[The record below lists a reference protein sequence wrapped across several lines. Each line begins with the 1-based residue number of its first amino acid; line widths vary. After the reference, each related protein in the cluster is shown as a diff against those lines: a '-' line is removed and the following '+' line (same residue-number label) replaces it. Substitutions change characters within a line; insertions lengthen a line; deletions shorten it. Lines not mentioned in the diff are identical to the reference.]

1 MILKEDNFS
10 CVRINWQDKVS
21 NLREISKEL
30 NIGLDSLVFF
40 DDDPVNR
47 EFVKHELKQVLVV
60 DLPTDS
66 SQYCKI
72 LTNMKNFESLKI
84 TDEDIKR
91 KEMYL
96 EQRKRIEFKNE
107 VSNLDEFLKQLD
119 IKIKIK
125 NADNFVIPR
134 ISQLTL
140 KTNQFNLTTKRYQHE
155 EISSF
160 SNDKNKIVEG
170 IEVSDKFGN
179 NGITGVYIIEKTDSE
194 WIIDT
199 FLLSCRVM
207 GRGVE
212 DIMLKQIIERA
223 KQENIKKIKG
233 KFVPTAKNKPA
244 ENFYKEFNFRKEGDF
259 WVFNTEQETKKV
271 DHIKVIENE

>member
-1 MILKEDNFS
+1 MQKALQQN
-10 CVRINWQDKVS
+10 
-21 NLREISKEL
+21 
-30 NIGLDSLVFF
+30 
-40 DDDPVNR
+40 
-47 EFVKHELKQVLVV
+47 
-60 DLPTDS
+60 
-66 SQYCKI
+66 
-72 LTNMKNFESLKI
+72 
-84 TDEDIKR
+84 
-91 KEMYL
+91 
-96 EQRKRIEFKNE
+96 IEFKNE

-119 IKIKIK
+119 IKVKIK
-125 NADNFVIPR
+125 KADNFVIPR

-212 DIMLKQIIERA
+212 DIMLGQIIERA
-223 KQENIKKIKG
+223 KQENVKKIKG
-233 KFVPTAKNKPA
+233 KFIPTAKNKPA

-271 DHIKVIENE
+271 EHIKVIENE